1 MPSSSVEVLWIA
13 RYDYQPHWRL
23 AEHEHDYF
31 QMIYFISGS
40 ACASLERRDHRVGA
54 GSLLLIKPHCVHALS
69 PTSLVKTLDIKFLV
83 KDGDTRR
90 LLLDGAEL
98 VENCDAN
105 IAQLFERIRHEGEQR
120 RPFYRELCSALLMEI
135 VLLHLRES
143 GDHGENLALELNQ
156 REAVGDWIVQRASQF
171 IRENHAV
178 DFGATDIAKVVGC
191 SDRYIRQHFKETLGI
206 SPRRYLLEYRVHK
219 AQDLIQFSNYMFK
232 EIAAMVGF
240 KTVHHFTRAF
250 HEVSGETPGEWRRKN
265 QAGICKD
272 VIIEPGF
279 VNVNRTIRTGPSQAH
294 A

>member
-40 ACASLERRDHRVGA
+40 ACASLEGRDHRVGA

-83 KDGDTRR
+83 RNRNTRR

-98 VENCDAN
+98 LENCDAN
-105 IAQLFERIRHEGEQR
+105 IAQLFERIRHEGGEK
-120 RPFYRELCSALLMEI
+120 RPFYRELCGALLMEM

-143 GDHGENLALELNQ
+143 GDHGEEVALESNQ
-156 REAVGDWIVQRASQF
+156 REAVGDWVVQRASQF

-232 EIAAMVGF
+232 EIAALVGF

-272 VIIEPGF
+272 VIIKPSF
-279 VNVNRTIRTGPSQAH
+279 VNVNRTIRTGPSQVH

>member
-191 SDRYIRQHFKETLGI
+191 SDRYIRQHFKENLGI